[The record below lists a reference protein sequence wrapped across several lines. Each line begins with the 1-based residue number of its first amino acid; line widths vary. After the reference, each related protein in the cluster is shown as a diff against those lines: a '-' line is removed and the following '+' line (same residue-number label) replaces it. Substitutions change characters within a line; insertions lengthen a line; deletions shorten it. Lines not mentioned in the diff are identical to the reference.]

1 MSDKI
6 RHATMADRPAIE
18 AIVQAAYAP
27 YVPRIGREP
36 APMTDD
42 YAARINAR
50 QAHVLES
57 FTQEDGGR
65 IRGLVVLV
73 PEAAGMRLDNI
84 AVDPTAQGS
93 GFGGRLLAFAEDA
106 ARQAGY
112 RVIRLYTN
120 AAMTENIARYLRI
133 GYVETR
139 RDGEKGF
146 RRVYMEKQIS

>member
-1 MSDKI
+1 MGAASGALWFLSPK
-6 RHATMADRPAIE
+6 P
-18 AIVQAAYAP
+18 QACGWTISRWP
-27 YVPRIGREP
+27 
-36 APMTDD
+36 
-42 YAARINAR
+42 
-50 QAHVLES
+50 
-57 FTQEDGGR
+57 
-65 IRGLVVLV
+65 
-73 PEAAGMRLDNI
+73 
-84 AVDPTAQGS
+84 PTAQGS

-146 RRVYMEKQIS
+146 RRVYMEKQIG